1 MHDLAKVA
9 ELVRSQTGIVIGEA
23 QLPSLAAALTRVDPE
38 IDAATFLA
46 EVRGHESTSGR
57 MARLVDEI
65 TNQESY
71 FLREPRDL
79 HAIDWPRLGE
89 AARSSAFGRVRIWVS
104 ACAAG
109 EEAYTLAILA
119 SEAFGP
125 APPVDILATDVS
137 GAALRAARL
146 GSYSGTRLREL
157 PASLRNRYFTDERG
171 RHRIREEVASLVRFK
186 RHNLVTDPAPPTG
199 DSRFDVVTCRNVLI
213 YFEPDTVRRV
223 ISRLEATVEPG
234 GQLILGVADRL
245 PGTSGR
251 MDRRSD
257 DVRPPAP
264 APRRKPAR
272 PGAARRSAPVRRAED
287 RIEDAV
293 TAADSGDLGRAISI
307 ASTVLERDPLNADAY
322 FVRGLAEL
330 NRGEGPRAVESFRR
344 ALYVDPA
351 FGLAAFKL
359 GRAQDSC
366 GEPAA
371 ARLAYERALRE
382 LDSSDERHRAILDQV
397 DVADVEAACRARLAS
412 GGVTPR

>member
-1 MHDLAKVA
+1 MDEALAEIA
-9 ELVRSQTGIVIGEA
+9 RLVRSETGVVIGESQFPA
-23 QLPSLAAALTRVDPE
+23 LAAAVGRVDPE
-38 IDAATFLA
+38 LDPAGFLA
-46 EVRGHESTSGR
+46 EVKGHESTGSQI
-57 MARLVDEI
+57 ARLVDEV

-79 HAIDWPRLGE
+79 HAIDWVRLAH
-89 AARSSAFGRVRIWVS
+89 AARSTEPGRVRIWVS

-137 GAALRAARL
+137 GAALRSARR
-146 GSYSGTRLREL
+146 GSYSATRLREL
-157 PASLRNRYFTDERG
+157 PAAVRDRYFTRDGG
-171 RHRIREEVASLVRFK
+171 RYVIRDRVASLVRFG

-199 DSRFDVVTCRNVLI
+199 EDRFHVVTCRNVLI

-223 ISRLEATVEPG
+223 ISGLEGAVEPG

-251 MDRRSD
+251 IDRRRD
-257 DVRPPAP
+257 DGRPAAP
-264 APRRKPAR
+264 ARERTPVAAR
-272 PGAARRSAPVRRAED
+272 PDVPQPRVQQ
-287 RIEDAV
+287 RIEDALS
-293 TAADSGDLGRAISI
+293 AADGGDLARAVSI

-330 NRGEGPRAVESFRR
+330 GRGDGPRAVESFRR

-366 GEPAA
+366 GDAVA
-371 ARLAYERALRE
+371 ARVAYERALRE
-382 LDSSDERHRAILDQV
+382 LDSAEGRHRAILDHV
-397 DVADVEAACRARLAS
+397 DLGDVAAACRARLEADGAAS
-412 GGVTPR
+412 R